1 MLARVEV
8 LRGVVVGTGV
18 ATAYVAAGQAF
29 PEMDP
34 PISGL
39 QALLA
44 ALGARFYV
52 VDLVQV
58 RAISQKVL
66 LS

>member
-34 PISGL
+34 PIPGL

-44 ALGARFYV
+44 SLSARLYGM
-52 VDLVQV
+52 DLVQV
-58 RAISQKVL
+58 RAVSQRVL

>member
-18 ATAYVAAGQAF
+18 ATADMAADQAF

-34 PISGL
+34 PIPGL

-44 ALGARFYV
+44 SLSARLYG

-58 RAISQKVL
+58 RAVSQRVL